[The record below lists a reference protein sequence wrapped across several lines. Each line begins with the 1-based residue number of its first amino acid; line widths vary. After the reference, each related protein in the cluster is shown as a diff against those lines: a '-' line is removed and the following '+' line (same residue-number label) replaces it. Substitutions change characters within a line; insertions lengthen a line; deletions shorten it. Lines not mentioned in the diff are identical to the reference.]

1 MKRNSLLKFLTTTW
15 SNVNF
20 HTQVKTNCK
29 VCRIM
34 RRVSVFF
41 VVVHSFGQRGKANQ
55 FLTKVEHSV
64 LIVGSIVGNFH
75 QWLGSLVAVR
85 SKLLL
90 MRSLLKDWFS
100 GVASGCFWMILTKS
114 YRLYMDN
121 LSIFGNR
128 NNELHIWKVFFF
140 FDIQFKFH
148 QFLDFQTH
156 SLRNGN
162 KQSDCSCYV
171 TSVLTW
177 KKNLHLI
184 YQVLSKFILWRLQIC
199 QFLCFYEKH
208 DFDAD
213 FLRENKTLNQTFSH
227 QIRFWSKIFT
237 TFQVL
242 KWKCYNVS
250 KNESIFW
257 TSIWFWTQYFTR
269 CAILSLPFVHFAMGL
284 YVHQDS
290 ARSGIVLMYC
300 LGSVIQVVIKIDFA
314 SPNCD
319 QRKKT

>member
-20 HTQVKTNCK
+20 QTQVKTNCK
-29 VCRIM
+29 VCRIT

-90 MRSLLKDWFS
+90 MRSFLKDWFF

-114 YRLYMDN
+114 YRPYMDN
-121 LSIFGNR
+121 LSIFGKKQR
-128 NNELHIWKVFFF
+128 TPYMEGLFFLDIHFKLHR
-140 FDIQFKFH
+140 
-148 QFLDFQTH
+148 FLDFRSH

-171 TSVLTW
+171 TSVLSW
-177 KKNLHLI
+177 KNIHLI
-184 YQVLSKFILWRLQIC
+184 NQVLSKFIL
-199 QFLCFYEKH
+199 
-208 DFDAD
+208 
-213 FLRENKTLNQTFSH
+213 
-227 QIRFWSKIFT
+227 
-237 TFQVL
+237 
-242 KWKCYNVS
+242 
-250 KNESIFW
+250 
-257 TSIWFWTQYFTR
+257 
-269 CAILSLPFVHFAMGL
+269 
-284 YVHQDS
+284 
-290 ARSGIVLMYC
+290 
-300 LGSVIQVVIKIDFA
+300 
-314 SPNCD
+314 
-319 QRKKT
+319 